1 MSLIVDVRT
10 REEYVMDHVKGALN
24 IPLFD
29 LEYYLDFLGGKG
41 VSLYC
46 SSGRRSG
53 IAAGY
58 LKEKGID
65 ASVIP
70 LEELAEYERE
80 GKDMICALNYLSV
93 KPGVEEEFEEMVEGL
108 CRITVEMP
116 GFLGSKIFRAS
127 TVSYGGTGLRGEY
140 QDIEIKPTKYIM
152 LTYWTSKEAHE
163 EFHKRQAIQDGFM
176 EMMKYVSV
184 MPFEEYG
191 EIIR

>member
-46 SSGRRSG
+46 SSGRRS
-53 IAAGY
+53 
-58 LKEKGID
+58 GID

-116 GFLGSKIFRAS
+116 GFLGSKIFSAS

-163 EFHKRQAIQDGFM
+163 GFHEKQVIQDGFM
-176 EMMKYVSV
+176 EMMKYISV

>member
-10 REEYVMDHVKGALN
+10 REEYVRDHVKGALN

-29 LEYYLDFLGGKG
+29 LEYYLDFLRGKE

-46 SSGRRSG
+46 SSGRRSR
-53 IAAGY
+53 IAAQY

-65 ASVIP
+65 VSVISR
-70 LEELAEYERE
+70 EELVEYERE
-80 GKDMICALNYLSV
+80 GKDIICALNYLSV
-93 KPGVEEEFEEMVEGL
+93 KPGVEGEFEEMVEEL

-140 QDIEIKPTKYIM
+140 EDIEIKPTKYIM

-163 EFHKRQAIQDGFM
+163 EFHKRQVILDGFM

-191 EIIR
+191 EILR